1 MESIFN
7 KYGWSVLSE
16 QQLHQGL
23 INSTYS
29 ISTTQGDF
37 ILQTVNH
44 HIFKDPWAIDSNIN
58 SIGNYINQNAP
69 NYIFTHLVPTTNG
82 ETLIEWEGQFYR
94 AFKKINAYS
103 LSVLDNPTQAKEA
116 ASQFG
121 KFTQVLSQLDIKKLK
136 ITLPDFHN
144 LSLRY
149 HQFSEAIT
157 TGNSSRIDTSK
168 DAISYLESQKPLV
181 TTFENFI
188 QNREALQRVTHHDT
202 KISNVLFQKENGIE
216 KASCVIDLD
225 TVMPGFFISDVGDM
239 CRTYLCKVSEEES
252 NLNLIQIEKERWEFL
267 KNGYLSQMQN
277 TLSNFEMDHF
287 MYAGQFMIYMQ
298 ALRFLTD
305 HLNNDS
311 YYGAKYEG
319 QNFVRAVNQI
329 ELLKRFN
336 ESIIN

>member
-1 MESIFN
+1 
-7 KYGWSVLSE
+7 
-16 QQLHQGL
+16 
-23 INSTYS
+23 
-29 ISTTQGDF
+29 
-37 ILQTVNH
+37 
-44 HIFKDPWAIDSNIN
+44 
-58 SIGNYINQNAP
+58 
-69 NYIFTHLVPTTNG
+69 
-82 ETLIEWEGQFYR
+82 
-94 AFKKINAYS
+94 
-103 LSVLDNPTQAKEA
+103 
-116 ASQFG
+116 
-121 KFTQVLSQLDIKKLK
+121 
-136 ITLPDFHN
+136 
-144 LSLRY
+144 LRY
-149 HQFSEAIT
+149 HQFSEAIIK
-157 TGNSSRIDTSK
+157 GNASRIHTSK
-168 DAISYLESQKPLV
+168 ESIL
-181 TTFENFI
+181 F
-188 QNREALQRVTHHDT
+188 LQSLHSIVNKYAHFVQHPETLLRVTHHDT

-216 KASCVIDLD
+216 KAICVIDLD

-267 KNGYLSQMQN
+267 KTGYLSQMQN

-287 MYAGQFMIYMQ
+287 IFAGQFMIYMQ